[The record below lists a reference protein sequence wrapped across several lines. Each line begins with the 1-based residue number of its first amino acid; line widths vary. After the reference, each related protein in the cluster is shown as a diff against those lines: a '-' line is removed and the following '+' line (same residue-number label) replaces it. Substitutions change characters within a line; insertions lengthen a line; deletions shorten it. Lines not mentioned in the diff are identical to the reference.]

1 MNEDVKLNDFLKER
15 LEAGV
20 PGEPPRLETILHAA
34 SAAAQARAAARRRS
48 VFLWGGFLVAA
59 SLAVLCFFAVH
70 FQTSSTPSSPSSSS
84 LSASSPSQSSLAS
97 SPAPV
102 PSPAYAPSPEQTVVD
117 AIDLLCMTDGEE
129 LDIETNSVEEVLLAW
144 QDAPYEDAVSDL
156 FEGN

>member
-48 VFLWGGFLVAA
+48 VRLWGGLLVAA

-70 FQTSSTPSSPSSSS
+70 FRTSSP
-84 LSASSPSQSSLAS
+84 SASSPSQPALAS
-97 SPAPV
+97 SPTSTSS
-102 PSPAYAPSPEQTVVD
+102 PSEVPSPEQTGVN
-117 AIDLLCMTDGEE
+117 AIDLRSTFDGDE
-129 LDIETNSVEEVLLAW
+129 LDVETNSVVEVLLAW
-144 QDAPYEDAVSDL
+144 QDAPYKDAVSDIL
-156 FEGN
+156 AGN

>member
-48 VFLWGGFLVAA
+48 VRLWGGLLVAA

-70 FQTSSTPSSPSSSS
+70 FRTSSP
-84 LSASSPSQSSLAS
+84 SASSPSQPSVAFSSAPSS
-97 SPAPV
+97 SPAAV
-102 PSPAYAPSPEQTVVD
+102 PSPEQTVVN
-117 AIDLLCMTDGEE
+117 AIDLLSTFDGDE
-129 LDIETNSVEEVLLAW
+129 LDVETNSAVEVLLAW
-144 QDAPYEDAVSDL
+144 EDAPYKDAVSDIL
-156 FEGN
+156 VGD